1 MQGLSDIPGD
11 LTLVLERVPVPERMP
26 FLLNADGSY
35 DVELNGFF
43 RSLPMLGCPA
53 EQSWEGYARDLA
65 IWGRF
70 LREHRRRSVWEA
82 DREDFDAFYAARRL
96 SQPPFRVSARTW
108 NRSAAALEKFYGWA
122 LERGLVAAAPF
133 SYRRVRVPGQRG
145 GQLVA
150 QVREKGAGGSAVKFL
165 SMERYA
171 VFRDVGLLGR
181 RLDGS
186 EDPGCR
192 LRCGA
197 RNAAFAELLV
207 TTGVRLEEGGSLLLS
222 EVARLR
228 PEPDARSARHD
239 LAPLT
244 TKGGKGRAVRM
255 PVRWLRRVGDYIEV
269 ERALTLARVAARGG
283 WPGGDWLEVREA
295 GPLGGRLRTDAG
307 WVSVRWAD
315 LSPAER
321 MALVEVDAAGR
332 RLGPLAL
339 WLSERGTPVAL
350 NSWEYAFARACERT
364 AKAGVVVECS
374 PHTCRH
380 TFAVHMLTQ
389 LVRGQIAAMRSD
401 EPDLRMS
408 AYRRVMG
415 DPLAILQRLMGHSH
429 VTSTYIYL
437 DSLADAQELIDEAV
451 AELAGRLEDADMDD
465 LVALAGAW

>member
-1 MQGLSDIPGD
+1 MLD
-11 LTLVLERVPVPERMP
+11 RVPVPERMP
-26 FLLNADGSY
+26 FLLDVDGSY
-35 DVELNGFF
+35 DVELNRFF

-53 EQSWEGYARDLA
+53 AQSWEGYARDLA

-70 LREHRRRSVWEA
+70 LRDHRGRSVWEA

-96 SQPPFRVSARTW
+96 SQPPFRVSAGTW
-108 NRSAAALEKFYGWA
+108 NRSAAALEKFYSWA
-122 LERGLVAAAPF
+122 VERRLVPAAPF
-133 SYRRVRVPGQRG
+133 SYRQVRVPGQRG
-145 GQLVA
+145 GVLVA
-150 QVREKGAGGSAVKFL
+150 EVREKAAGGSAVKFL

-186 EDPGCR
+186 ETPGCR

-207 TTGVRLEEGGSLLLS
+207 TTGVRLEEGGSLLLP
-222 EVARLR
+222 EIVRLR
-228 PEPDARSARHD
+228 PEPGARSARHD

-244 TKGGKGRAVRM
+244 TKGDKGRAVRM
-255 PVRWLRRVGDYIEV
+255 PQRWLRRAADYIEV

-283 WPGGDWLEVREA
+283 WSGGDWLEVRET
-295 GPLGGRLRTDAG
+295 GPLGGRLRMAVG
-307 WVSVRWAD
+307 WVPVRWAD
-315 LSPAER
+315 LAPAER
-321 MALVEVDAAGR
+321 MALMEVDAGGR

-339 WLSERGTPVAL
+339 WLSERGTPMAL
-350 NSWEYAFARACERT
+350 NSWEYAFARACER
-364 AKAGVVVECS
+364 AAAAGVVVDCS

-389 LVRGQIAAMRSD
+389 LVRGQIAAMRSG

-408 AYRRVMG
+408 VYRRVMG
-415 DPLAILQRLMGHSH
+415 DPLAILQRLLGHSH
-429 VTSTYIYL
+429 ITSTYIYL
-437 DSLADAQELIDEAV
+437 DSLAEAQELIDEAV
-451 AELAGRLEDADMDD
+451 AELAGRMEEADMDD